1 MRYIAWTM
9 LFVVIY
15 ASGIS
20 AALAIV
26 GAVLSGVLD
35 EDGIEFV
42 RLVLWFVA
50 GYLFNQYRA
59 LYENFIDSHCGV
71 ENEQGEH

>member
-1 MRYIAWTM
+1 MRYIAWTI

-15 ASGIS
+15 ASGI
-20 AALAIV
+20 AAVLSVA

-35 EDGIEFV
+35 EEGIEFV

-59 LYENFIDSHCGV
+59 LYENFIHCGE
-71 ENEQGEH
+71 ENGR